1 MCLLHTDVGVNEASL
16 LTEAV
21 TLCSKAMISGGPGAG
36 CAYWFAEQHQQE
48 LQLVWMLVPMWK
60 CMSNPLRVKEGY
72 EFIYTRYSCCLHTG
86 TEIIINPTI
95 KW

>member
-1 MCLLHTDVGVNEASL
+1 MCLLHTDAGVNEASL

-21 TLCSKAMISGGPGAG
+21 TLCSKAVISGGPVAG

-48 LQLVWMLVPMWK
+48 LQSVWMLAPMWK
-60 CMSNPLRVKEGY
+60 WMSNPLRVKEGY
-72 EFIYTRYSCCLHTG
+72 EFIYIY
-86 TEIIINPTI
+86 IYI